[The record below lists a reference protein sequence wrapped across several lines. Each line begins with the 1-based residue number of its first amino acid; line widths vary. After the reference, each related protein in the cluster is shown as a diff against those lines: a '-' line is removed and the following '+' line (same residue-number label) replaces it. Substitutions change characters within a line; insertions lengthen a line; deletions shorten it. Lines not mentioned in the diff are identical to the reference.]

1 MLALLLLALAARV
14 SAGTVDELLAATAAN
29 ARFTSPARATL
40 ELTRP
45 DGEAVRA
52 VLVGRG
58 STVRIDVAEGARAL
72 VRPGRAVVWTN
83 RHVREAT
90 PGATLPGTDLL
101 LEELGVFSPSQL
113 RVPQISDDGPAGV
126 VVTSAPAP
134 PSPWALLVHTIDPE
148 RHVVTRTQWYL
159 GAINNMVRIRRDAEF
174 VDVDTH
180 WRPGEATIDDITASR
195 TSTLRLTWQ
204 PAPGLPAAL
213 FTPAGLATPLP

>member
-1 MLALLLLALAARV
+1 
-14 SAGTVDELLAATAAN
+14 
-29 ARFTSPARATL
+29 
-40 ELTRP
+40 
-45 DGEAVRA
+45 
-52 VLVGRG
+52 
-58 STVRIDVAEGARAL
+58 VRIDVANGARAL

-83 RHVREAT
+83 ERVREAT

-126 VVTSAPAP
+126 VITSAPAP

-159 GAINNMVRIRRDAEF
+159 GAINNMVRIRRDAGF
-174 VDVDTH
+174 VEIDAH
-180 WRPGEATIDDITASR
+180 WRPGEATIDDITADR
-195 TSTLRLTWQ
+195 TSTLHLAWQ
-204 PAPGLPAAL
+204 PAPGLQAAL